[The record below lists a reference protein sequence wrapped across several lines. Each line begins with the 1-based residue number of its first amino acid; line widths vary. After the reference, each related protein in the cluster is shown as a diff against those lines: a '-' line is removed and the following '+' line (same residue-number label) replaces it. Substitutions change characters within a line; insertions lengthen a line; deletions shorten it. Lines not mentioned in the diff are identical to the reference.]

1 VRRQRSRVAHRRPKR
16 SGILQTLGP
25 MVEFADVAI
34 PVGVRRTFTYQVPA
48 DLHEKITAGARVL
61 VPFGRKLVAGFVV
74 QVTNSPPGGNFRVR
88 AVQDVIDSGDPLP
101 QDLVET
107 ATWVA
112 RRYFTAPGE
121 VFQALLPAGAL
132 ASGTHIIELEPAT
145 RTLLAGG
152 LKPSGLSRDQERILD
167 ALVEGEPLDISRLAA
182 KTGIRGLSA
191 RAEELARSGHIRM
204 TPRVAGPRVREK
216 QQLGIRALPGPADTG
231 KPLTAAQRRLLAFL
245 DGDGRWDLFQ
255 EVLRKA
261 GVSSQIAKTL
271 ALRGKVEIAPLTV
284 SRRPIELE
292 ENIFGR
298 VPVLT
303 EAQGSVFEQ
312 MKAML
317 SAGHPAQCLLHGVT
331 GSGKTEVYLRL
342 IAEVLSRGDEALLLV
357 PEIGLTPLLSQLMVS
372 RFPGQVALLHSGM
385 SQGERFDQW
394 NRVRSGD
401 APVVVG
407 TRSAV
412 FSPLAKLRLVIIDEE
427 QDPSYKQDESPYY
440 HAREVAWHRI
450 QRSGGLL
457 LLGSATPSVE
467 MYYAAMEGQGISY
480 LSLPERIEARP
491 LAQVEIVDMSLELQR
506 HGRKTVVS
514 GTLQGELASCLRRHQ
529 QAIVLLNRR
538 GYARTMLCRSC
549 GHVVTCSSCSIS
561 MTYHQEERLLIC
573 HYCGAE
579 KPVPESCGE
588 CGGQYVY
595 FVGVGTEQ
603 LEEILRET
611 LPSAR
616 IARVDRDSVR
626 RRGSL
631 RKILLDFAGG
641 QVDLLVGTQMVAKGH
656 DFPKVTLVG
665 VVSADADLGF
675 PDFRTAERTFQLL
688 TQVAGRAGR
697 GESAGKVIIQSYYPE
712 HYALRFARNQDY
724 RGFWEREVE
733 FRKLMGYPPF
743 VNLVQILVS
752 HPDATKAHRIGEKV
766 AAALKSHGNRLSPD
780 SRPHILGPAAAPF
793 EKIRGS
799 YRVQVLIKM
808 PIGADVI
815 TLLNAAFD
823 ELSRQKL
830 AMKYVEVDVDP
841 LSLM

>member
-1 VRRQRSRVAHRRPKR
+1 M
-16 SGILQTLGP
+16 LQ
-25 MVEFADVAI
+25 FADVAI

-48 DLHEKITAGARVL
+48 ALREKVAPGTRVL
-61 VPFGRKLVAGFVV
+61 VPFGRKLLTGFVV
-74 QVTNSPPGGNFRVR
+74 GITGSPPDGSFRVR
-88 AVQDVIDSGDPLP
+88 AIQDVIDSEERIP
-101 QDLVET
+101 QELVET
-107 ATWVA
+107 AVWVA

-121 VFQALLPAGAL
+121 VFQALLPAGTL
-132 ASGTHIIELEPAT
+132 ASGTQMIELEPGT
-145 RTLLAGG
+145 RTLLTGG
-152 LKPSGLSRDQERILD
+152 LRPSNLSRDQERILA
-167 ALVEGEPLDISRLAA
+167 ALMEAEPLEISQLVAQ
-182 KTGIRGLSA
+182 TGIRGLSA
-191 RAEELARSGHIRM
+191 RLEELAQHGLIRM
-204 TPRVAGPRVREK
+204 ASRVAGPRVTEK
-216 QQLGIRALPGPADTG
+216 QQLGVRARPGQAEID
-231 KPLTAAQRRLLAFL
+231 KPFTAKQRRLLASL
-245 DGDGRWDLFQ
+245 DPDGRWDLLQ
-255 EVLRKA
+255 EVLRRA
-261 GVSSQIAKTL
+261 EVSSQVAKSL
-271 ALRGKVEIAPLTV
+271 ALRGAIEIAPLTV

-292 ENIFGR
+292 ESVLGGA
-298 VPVLT
+298 PVLT
-303 EAQGSVFEQ
+303 EAQGRVLEEL
-312 MKAML
+312 KGML

-342 IAEVLSRGDEALLLV
+342 IAETLGRGHEALLLV

-412 FSPLAKLRLVIIDEE
+412 FSPLTRLRLVIIDEE

-440 HAREVAWHRI
+440 HAREVAWHRL

-457 LLGSATPSVE
+457 LMGSATPSVE
-467 MYYAAMEGQGISY
+467 TFYAATEGKGIHY
-480 LSLPERIEARP
+480 LCLPERIEARP

-506 HGRKTVVS
+506 HGRKAVIS
-514 GTLQGELASCLRRHQ
+514 GTLRGELASCLRRHQ

-549 GHVVTCSSCSIS
+549 GHVATCSNCSIS

-573 HYCGAE
+573 HYCGCE
-579 KPVPESCGE
+579 RQVPESCTE

-603 LEEILRET
+603 LEEILREA
-611 LPSAR
+611 LPAAR
-616 IARVDRDSVR
+616 ITRVDRDSVR

-641 QVDLLVGTQMVAKGH
+641 QIDLLVGTQMVAKGH

-697 GESAGKVIIQSYYPE
+697 GASAGKVIIQSFYPE

-733 FRKLMGYPPF
+733 FRKVMGYPPF

-752 HPDATKAHRIGEKV
+752 HPDFSKAIRIGEKI
-766 AAALKSHGNRLSPD
+766 AGTLKSHGSSLSAD

-793 EKIRGS
+793 EKIRGNF
-799 YRVQVLIKM
+799 RVQVLIKM
-808 PIGADVI
+808 PTGADVI
-815 TLLNAAFD
+815 PLLAGAFE

>member
-1 VRRQRSRVAHRRPKR
+1 M
-16 SGILQTLGP
+16 L
-25 MVEFADVAI
+25 EFADVAI

-48 DLHEKITAGARVL
+48 GLRERMIPGVRVL
-61 VPFGRKLVAGFVV
+61 VPFGRKLVTGFVV
-74 QVTNSPPGGNFRVR
+74 GVTKSPPGGKFRVR
-88 AVQDVIDSGDPLP
+88 AVQDIIDPDAPLP

-107 ATWVA
+107 AMWVA
-112 RRYFTAPGE
+112 RRYFTAPGA
-121 VFQALLPAGAL
+121 VLQALLPAGTL
-132 ASGTHIIELEPAT
+132 ASGTQAVELEPGT
-145 RTLLAGG
+145 RNLLAGG
-152 LKPSGLSRDQERILD
+152 LIPSGLSRDQEKILD
-167 ALVEGEPLDISRLAA
+167 ALTGRETLDASQLAA
-182 KTGIRGLSA
+182 KTGVRGLSA
-191 RAEELARSGHIRM
+191 HLDELARRGHIRM
-204 TPRVAGPRVREK
+204 TAQVAGPRVKEK
-216 QQLGIRALPGPADTG
+216 QQLGVRVRTAEANAD
-231 KPLTAAQRRLLAFL
+231 KPLTKAQRRLLAFL
-245 DGDGRWDLFQ
+245 DPDGRWDLLQ
-255 EVLRKA
+255 EALRRA
-261 GVSSQIAKTL
+261 EVSSQVARGL
-271 ALRGKVEIAPLTV
+271 ALRGSIEIAPLTV
-284 SRRPIELE
+284 SRNPIDLE
-292 ENIFGR
+292 ENVLARI
-298 VPVLT
+298 PVLT
-303 EAQGSVFEQ
+303 EAQVRVFEQ
-312 MKAML
+312 LKAML
-317 SAGHPAQCLLHGVT
+317 STGRPARCLLHGVT
-331 GSGKTEVYLRL
+331 GSGKTEVYIRL
-342 IAEVLSRGDEALLLV
+342 IAEALSRGGEALLLV
-357 PEIGLTPLLSQLMVS
+357 PEIGLTPLLSRLMVS

-394 NRVRSGD
+394 NRVRRGE

-407 TRSAV
+407 TRSAI
-412 FSPLAKLRLVIIDEE
+412 FSPLRKLRLVIIDEE

-440 HAREVAWHRI
+440 HAREVAWHRL
-450 QRSGGLL
+450 QRSGGVLL
-457 LLGSATPSVE
+457 MGSATPSVE
-467 MYYAAMEGQGISY
+467 TYYAAIERKELNY

-491 LAQVEIVDMSLELQR
+491 LAQVDIVDMGLELQR
-506 HGRKTVVS
+506 HGRKAVIS
-514 GTLQGELASCLRRHQ
+514 GALRGELASCLRRHQ

-573 HYCGAE
+573 HYCGDE
-579 KPVPESCGE
+579 RQVPEKCSA

-603 LEEILRET
+603 LEEILRAS

-631 RKILLDFAGG
+631 RKVLLDFAEGRI
-641 QVDLLVGTQMVAKGH
+641 DLLVGTQMVAKGH

-733 FRKLMGYPPF
+733 FRQLMGYPPF

-752 HPDATKAHRIGEKV
+752 HPDSSKAYRIGEKV
-766 AAALKSHGNRLSPD
+766 AAALKSHGSRSGAE
-780 SRPHILGPAAAPF
+780 SRPHVLGPAAAPF
-793 EKIRGS
+793 EKIRGNF
-799 YRVQVLIKM
+799 RVQVLIKM

-815 TLLNAAFD
+815 PLLADAFD

>member
-1 VRRQRSRVAHRRPKR
+1 M
-16 SGILQTLGP
+16 T
-25 MVEFADVAI
+25 EFADVAI
-34 PVGVRRTFTYQVPA
+34 PVGVRRTFTYQIPA
-48 DLHEKITAGARVL
+48 ALRDGLIPGVRVL
-61 VPFGRKLVAGFVV
+61 VPFGRKVVTGFVV
-74 QVTNSPPGGNFRVR
+74 GITKSPPGGNFRVR
-88 AVQDVIDSGDPLP
+88 AVQDLIDSDAPVP

-107 ATWVA
+107 AMWVA
-112 RRYFTAPGE
+112 HRYFTAPGA
-121 VFQALLPAGAL
+121 VLQALLPAGTL
-132 ASGTHIIELEPAT
+132 ASGTQLAELEPGT
-145 RTLLAGG
+145 RDLLAGG
-152 LKPSGLSRDQERILD
+152 LRPSGLSRDQEKILD
-167 ALVEGEPLDISRLAA
+167 ALSEGERLETSRLAA
-182 KTGIRGLSA
+182 KTGIRGLSTLLD
-191 RAEELARSGHIRM
+191 ELARRGHIRM
-204 TPRVAGPRVREK
+204 TTRVAGPRVKEK
-216 QQLGIRALPGPADTG
+216 QQLGVRIRTIDMNAD
-231 KPLTAAQRRLLAFL
+231 KPLTKAQRRLAGCL
-245 DGDGRWDLFQ
+245 DPEGRWDLLQ
-255 EVLRKA
+255 EVLRRA
-261 GVSSQIAKTL
+261 AVSSQVARSL
-271 ALRGKVEIAPLTV
+271 ALRGAIEIAPLAV
-284 SRRPIELE
+284 SRNPIELE
-292 ENIFGR
+292 ESVLAR

-303 EAQGSVFEQ
+303 EAQGRAFEQ
-312 MKAML
+312 LKAML
-317 SAGHPAQCLLHGVT
+317 SERRPLRCLLHGVT
-331 GSGKTEVYLRL
+331 GSGKTEVYIRL
-342 IAEVLSRGDEALLLV
+342 IAEALSRGDEALLLV

-385 SQGERFDQW
+385 SPGERFDQW
-394 NRVRSGD
+394 NRVRRGQ

-407 TRSAV
+407 TRSAI
-412 FSPLAKLRLVIIDEE
+412 FSPLTKLRLVIIDEE

-440 HAREVAWHRI
+440 HAREVAWHRL

-457 LLGSATPSVE
+457 LMGSATPSVE
-467 MYYAAMEGQGISY
+467 TYHAAVEAKEINY

-491 LAQVEIVDMSLELQR
+491 LAQVDIVDMGLELQR
-506 HGRKTVVS
+506 HGRKTVIS
-514 GTLQGELASCLRRHQ
+514 GALRAELASCLRQRQ

-573 HYCGAE
+573 HYCGDE
-579 KPVPESCGE
+579 KQVPEKCGA

-611 LPSAR
+611 LPAAR

-631 RKILLDFAGG
+631 RKILLDFAEGRI
-641 QVDLLVGTQMVAKGH
+641 DLLVGTQMVAKGH

-697 GESAGKVIIQSYYPE
+697 GESTGKVIIQSYYPE

-743 VNLVQILVS
+743 VGLVQILVS
-752 HPDATKAHRIGEKV
+752 HPDSSKAHRIGEKV
-766 AAALKSHGNRLSPD
+766 AAALKSHGGRFGTD
-780 SRPHILGPAAAPF
+780 ARPHILGPAAAPF
-793 EKIRGS
+793 EKIRGNF
-799 YRVQVLIKM
+799 RVQVLIKM

-815 TLLNAAFD
+815 PLLADAFD

>member
-1 VRRQRSRVAHRRPKR
+1 MKRPE
-16 SGILQTLGP
+16 ILQILDP
-25 MVEFADVAI
+25 MLQFADVAI

-48 DLHEKITAGARVL
+48 ELREKVGPGTRVL
-61 VPFGRKLVAGFVV
+61 VPFGRKLVMGFVV
-74 QVTNSPPGGNFRVR
+74 AVTKSPPGGSFKVR
-88 AVQDVIDSGDPLP
+88 AVQDIIDPDERIPD
-101 QDLVET
+101 DLVET
-107 ATWVA
+107 AIWA
-112 RRYFTAPGE
+112 AHRYFTAPGE
-121 VFQALLPAGAL
+121 VFQALFPAGSL
-132 ASGTHIIELEPAT
+132 ASGAQLIELQPAT

-152 LKPSGLSRDQERILD
+152 LKPSGLSRDQEQILSVLMERESLE
-167 ALVEGEPLDISRLAA
+167 AEQLAA
-182 KTGIRGLSA
+182 KTGIRGISA
-191 RAEELARSGHIRM
+191 RLEELAQHGHIRM
-204 TPRVAGPRVREK
+204 TARVAGPRVTEK
-216 QQLGIRALPGPADTG
+216 QQLGIRALPGHADAG
-231 KPLTAAQRRLLAFL
+231 KPVTAKQRRLLVSL
-245 DGDGRWDLFQ
+245 DPDGRWDLLQ
-255 EVLRKA
+255 DALRKA
-261 GVSSQIAKTL
+261 DVTSQVARSL
-271 ALRGKVEIAPLTV
+271 AVRGTVEIAPLTV
-284 SRRPIELE
+284 SRRPMELE
-292 ENIFGR
+292 ENVPGR

-303 EAQGSVFEQ
+303 EAQGRVLEQ
-312 MKAML
+312 LKGML

-331 GSGKTEVYLRL
+331 GSGKTEVYIRL
-342 IAEVLSRGDEALLLV
+342 IAEVLSRGHEALLLV

-385 SQGERFDQW
+385 SAGERLDQW
-394 NRVRSGD
+394 KRVRSGD

-412 FSPLAKLRLVIIDEE
+412 FSPLSRLRVVIIDEE

-440 HAREVAWHRI
+440 HAREVAWHRL
-450 QRSGGLL
+450 QRSEGLL
-457 LLGSATPSVE
+457 LMGSATPSVE
-467 MYYAAMEGQGISY
+467 TYYAAMEGKGIHY

-506 HGRKTVVS
+506 HGRKTVIS
-514 GTLQGELASCLRRHQ
+514 GALRGELVSCLRRHQ

-549 GHVVTCSSCSIS
+549 GHVVTCSNCSIS

-573 HYCGAE
+573 HYCGCE
-579 KPVPESCGE
+579 RQVPENCTE

-603 LEEILRET
+603 LEEILREA

-616 IARVDRDSVR
+616 IVRVDRDSVR

-641 QVDLLVGTQMVAKGH
+641 QIDLLVGTQMVAKGH

-665 VVSADADLGF
+665 VISADADLGF

-697 GESAGKVIIQSYYPE
+697 GESAGKVVIQSYYPE

-743 VNLVQILVS
+743 VNLVQVLVS
-752 HPDATKAHRIGEKV
+752 HPDSAKAWKIGGKI
-766 AAALKSHGNRLSPD
+766 AGTLKSHGSGGNPD
-780 SRPHILGPAAAPF
+780 LRPHILGPAAAPF
-793 EKIRGS
+793 EKIRGNF
-799 YRVQVLIKM
+799 RVQVLIKM

-815 TLLNAAFD
+815 PLLNAAFE

-830 AMKYVEVDVDP
+830 ALKYVEVDVDP

>member
-1 VRRQRSRVAHRRPKR
+1 
-16 SGILQTLGP
+16 

-48 DLHEKITAGARVL
+48 ALRERMIPGVRVL
-61 VPFGRKLVAGFVV
+61 VPFGRKLVTGFVV
-74 QVTNSPPGGNFRVR
+74 GVTKSPPEGSFRVR
-88 AVQDVIDSGDPLP
+88 AVQDVINSEEPIP

-107 ATWVA
+107 AVWVA

-121 VFQALLPAGAL
+121 VFQALLPAGTL
-132 ASGTHIIELEPAT
+132 ASGMQVVELEPGT
-145 RTLLAGG
+145 RNLLAGG
-152 LKPSGLSRDQERILD
+152 LRPPGLSRDQERILD
-167 ALVEGEPLDISRLAA
+167 ALTEGESPDISRLAA
-182 KTGIRGLSA
+182 RTGIRGLSVHLD
-191 RAEELARSGHIRM
+191 ELARLGHIRM
-204 TPRVAGPRVREK
+204 TARIAAPRVKEK
-216 QQLGIRALPGPADTG
+216 RQLGVRARPSDSTAD
-231 KPLTAAQRRLLAFL
+231 KPLTKAQRQFLSFL
-245 DGDGRWDLFQ
+245 DPDGRWDLLQ
-255 EVLRKA
+255 EVLRRA
-261 GVSSQIAKTL
+261 GVTSQVARGL
-271 ALRGKVEIAPLTV
+271 ALRGAIEIAPLTV
-284 SRRPIELE
+284 SRSPLELE
-292 ENIFGR
+292 ESALGR
-298 VPVLT
+298 IPVLT
-303 EAQGSVFEQ
+303 EAQSRAFEQ
-312 MKAML
+312 LKTML
-317 SAGHPAQCLLHGVT
+317 SAGCPTQCLLHGVT
-331 GSGKTEVYLRL
+331 GSGKTEVYLRI

-394 NRVRSGD
+394 NRVRHGN

-427 QDPSYKQDESPYY
+427 QDPSYKQDEAPFY
-440 HAREVAWHRI
+440 HAREVAWHRL
-450 QRSGGLL
+450 QRTAGLL
-457 LLGSATPSVE
+457 LMGSATPSVE
-467 MYYAAMEGQGISY
+467 TYYAAIEGKGVSY

-491 LAQVEIVDMSLELQR
+491 LAQVEIVDMGLELQR
-506 HGRKTVVS
+506 HGRRTVIS
-514 GTLQGELASCLRRHQ
+514 GILRGELDSCLRRRQ

-549 GHVVTCSSCSIS
+549 GHVVTCSNCSIP

-573 HYCGAE
+573 HYCGDE
-579 KPVPESCGE
+579 RQVPANCSE
-588 CGGQYVY
+588 CGGHYVY

-603 LEEILRET
+603 LEEILRQI

-631 RKILLDFAGG
+631 RKVLLDFAEG
-641 QVDLLVGTQMVAKGH
+641 QLDLLVGTQMVAKGH

-712 HYALRFARNQDY
+712 HYALRFARKQDY
-724 RGFWEREVE
+724 RAFWEREVE

-752 HPDATKAHRIGEKV
+752 HPDSSKAHRIGEKI
-766 AAALKSHGNRLSPD
+766 AAALKSHGSRLEAD
-780 SRPHILGPAAAPF
+780 SRPHILGPASAPF
-793 EKIRGS
+793 EKIRGNF
-799 YRVQVLIKM
+799 RVQVLIKM
-808 PIGADVI
+808 PVGADVI
-815 TLLNAAFD
+815 PLLADAFD